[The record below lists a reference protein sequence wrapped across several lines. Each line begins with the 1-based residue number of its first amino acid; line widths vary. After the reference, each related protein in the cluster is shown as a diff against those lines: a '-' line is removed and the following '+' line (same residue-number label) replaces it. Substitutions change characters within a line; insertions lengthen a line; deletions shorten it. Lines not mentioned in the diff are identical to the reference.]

1 MITFDT
7 SGAHSPWTNLGEV
20 LGQVSQSPSAAFN
33 AAFLRVCKIRDEL
46 MAFAEEPNA
55 PLDDRIVAARRFD
68 PHQYTEI
75 FPFDPKQWR
84 EKNCDRYEEYR
95 GRLDDWI
102 GAEDPGSAAELRLF
116 GEHLDLLALH
126 YQLGKEVISRQK
138 LIDKVFGSY
147 TRLRRAADRLPE
159 VAGWS
164 RRMTNALNETVV
176 HYKDATRRYEKE
188 YTKFLW
194 YAVMISLVVLGV
206 VLALGLLQWQS
217 IARTQEALRVE
228 VRQGIADT
236 RKDAKHAV
244 TKAEN
249 VASRFAALEQ
259 QFDGIEQDQQWIA
272 TIQNQLQGLQW
283 ETMRLA
289 KMMEE
294 YPNII
299 HRFEERLVT
308 LDHRI
313 LRLEG
318 TIGKQVVI
326 GESLPSAPVSPAV
339 VLSTPIPE
347 EITLPPPSV
356 TPDEPEPVQP
366 RPESE
371 SSLSILDRLAAMEAD
386 ISETKAELSETKA
399 DLAMTKEILRSSEE
413 MDKEIEKSAS
423 RLRDSL
429 KRLRDA
435 R

>member
-7 SGAHSPWTNLGEV
+7 SDAHSPWTNLGEV
-20 LGQVSQSPSAAFN
+20 LGQVSQSPSDSFN
-33 AAFLRVCKIRDEL
+33 AAFLRVCEIRDAL
-46 MAFAEEPNA
+46 LALAREPNA

-68 PHQYTEI
+68 PHRYTEI

-84 EKNCDRYEEYR
+84 EKNCDRYDEYR

-102 GAEDPGSAAELRLF
+102 GAEDPGPAAELKLF

-164 RRMTNALNETVV
+164 RRLVDVLNATVL
-176 HYKDATRRYEKE
+176 R
-188 YTKFLW
+188 W
-194 YAVMISLVVLGV
+194 YGGVLVL
-206 VLALGLLQWQS
+206 VLALVAILILGLFQWQG
-217 IARTQEALRVE
+217 IIRIQEALRAE
-228 VRQGIADT
+228 IQQGIAST
-236 RKDAKHAV
+236 REDADRAV
-244 TKAEN
+244 MKAEN

-272 TIQNQLQGLQW
+272 TMQNQLQGLQR

-308 LDHRI
+308 LDDRI

-318 TIGKQVVI
+318 TIGEQVVI
-326 GESLPSAPVSPAV
+326 GESL
-339 VLSTPIPE
+339 LSTPVSSAKVSLSSIPG
-347 EITLPPPSV
+347 EITSPPPTV
-356 TPDEPEPVQP
+356 IPDEPEPVQP
-366 RPESE
+366 ESE
-371 SSLSILDRLAAMEAD
+371 SSPSILARLTAMEAD

-399 DLAMTKEILRSSEE
+399 DLATTKEILRSSEE